1 MHHRILE
8 LYSGIGGM
16 HCAWHESGLNGE
28 VITAADIN
36 TVANEV
42 YKHNFPNTNL
52 FNKNIQSLS
61 AAYINQLNVNV
72 ILMSPPCQPFTRNG
86 KFLDESD
93 TRADSFLYLI
103 SILDQLSNIEYI
115 LMENVKG
122 FECSIVRNIFT
133 KKLQECN
140 FDFQE
145 FLLSPTSVGV
155 PNSRLRYYCIARR
168 CSKPWNFKTKTEIV
182 ECLPREFDE
191 PYCIECILEEEVSD
205 KFLLKDQQLKRAK
218 VLDVC
223 HRDSRRSC
231 CFTKAYSHYLDGT
244 GSVFTEASRELVEKI
259 KNASASELGSSEF
272 IQPLRE
278 LKLRFFTPQEILALM
293 SFPKDYS
300 FPETVS
306 TKQCY
311 RLLGNSVN
319 VRVISELLKILFN

>member
-1 MHHRILE
+1 M
-8 LYSGIGGM
+8 
-16 HCAWHESGLNGE
+16 
-28 VITAADIN
+28 ITAADIN

-61 AAYINQLNVNV
+61 ATYISQLNVNV

-168 CSKPWNFKTKTEIV
+168 CTKPWNFKTKTEIVSMHIDISKLVMKSVSASTNFINKSFQV

-278 LKLRFFTPQEILALM
+278 LKLRFFTPKEILALM

>member
-1 MHHRILE
+1 
-8 LYSGIGGM
+8 
-16 HCAWHESGLNGE
+16 
-28 VITAADIN
+28 
-36 TVANEV
+36 
-42 YKHNFPNTNL
+42 
-52 FNKNIQSLS
+52 
-61 AAYINQLNVNV
+61 
-72 ILMSPPCQPFTRNG
+72 
-86 KFLDESD
+86 
-93 TRADSFLYLI
+93 
-103 SILDQLSNIEYI
+103 
-115 LMENVKG
+115 MENVKG

-168 CSKPWNFKTKTEIV
+168 CTKPWNFKTKTEIVSMHIDISKLVMKSVSASTNFINKSFQV

-278 LKLRFFTPQEILALM
+278 LKLRFFTPKEILALM